1 MVVIGEIVL
10 NKKYVEPTV
19 DINIKEL
26 IVVDAFEGHEGE
38 YFIKDIR
45 NVDTSSWSLEDW
57 AKVIVLKGE
66 HEKCPLSVYEKK
78 SVYTNAQENEI
89 DVPGFSYKRVSDC
102 DCDYYCYEY
111 MLFEDEVLKIKEYYL
126 KYIK

>member
-1 MVVIGEIVL
+1 MITVGEIVL
-10 NKKYVEPTV
+10 NEKDVESAV

-26 IVVDAFEGHEGE
+26 IKIQLFEEQEEE
-38 YFIKDIR
+38 YYIKDIR

-66 HEKCPLSVYEKK
+66 YEKCPLSKFEDK
-78 SVYTNAQENEI
+78 SLFTNAQEGHVNKQ
-89 DVPGFSYKRVSDC
+89 GFSYKRVSDC
-102 DCDYYCYEY
+102 DCDDYCYEY
-111 MLFEDEVLKIKEYYL
+111 MLFEDEILKIKEYYL

>member
-1 MVVIGEIVL
+1 MITVGEIVL
-10 NKKYVEPTV
+10 NEKDVESAV

-26 IVVDAFEGHEGE
+26 IKIQPFEEQE
-38 YFIKDIR
+38 YYIKDIR